1 VTPDEIEKRFRFKDN
16 LSTVR
21 EKLLEICK
29 QIVIVSH
36 RIQRPEVGLG
46 KSDKEF
52 LMHFA
57 LPNDEDLPV
66 GVKSENAIETEF
78 YLKAHRKIDRIISK
92 NLDTVEG
99 ALLIYNKYAYI
110 LSQKEEVNKLIESKP
125 TREDYAK
132 AIKKY

>member
-1 VTPDEIEKRFRFKDN
+1 MNIYRRETDKEQIIKEENENFLGCNSENFFLRIEVTPDETEKRFRFKDN

-52 LMHFA
+52 
-57 LPNDEDLPV
+57 E
-66 GVKSENAIETEF
+66 
-78 YLKAHRKIDRIISK
+78 R
-92 NLDTVEG
+92 
-99 ALLIYNKYAYI
+99 
-110 LSQKEEVNKLIESKP
+110 
-125 TREDYAK
+125 
-132 AIKKY
+132 